1 MYEAYYDYP
10 VNDSMTITPLVFR
23 QENSTE
29 TLEDTTGAMLKTTF
43 SF

>member
-23 QENSTE
+23 QENSIE
-29 TLEDTTGAMLKTTF
+29 TREDTTGAMLKTTF
-43 SF
+43 TF

>member
-1 MYEAYYDYP
+1 MYEAYYEYP

-23 QENSTE
+23 QEVSDDAF
-29 TLEDTTGAMLKTTF
+29 EDTTGAMLKTTF